1 MLLCTHRYT
10 YIVRLISVR
19 RKPPGEMTRP
29 LLGGFFP
36 GSPQATSMAMR
47 AAMQS
52 RAAVRGAMAMRSML
66 GRQSGATSVLS
77 TKVTGGDSGV
87 YPSAPSPLQ
96 EFSVV
101 YTDRALNHM
110 SEPFK
115 QVMLDIGST
124 LKEVYAAE
132 HCVLIPGSGT
142 YGMESVARQ
151 FATGKKVMVLRNGYF
166 SYRWTDIFQA
176 CDIPS
181 EHIVVKA
188 RCVDPKRGCGTNEC
202 ECQLKAQYQPM
213 PIDELEALI
222 AKERPAVLF
231 APHVETSTGI
241 LLPPEYIKRAADAVH
256 KAGGLF
262 VLDGVASVRSRTLL
276 LLLSTP

>member
-1 MLLCTHRYT
+1 
-10 YIVRLISVR
+10 
-19 RKPPGEMTRP
+19 MTRP

-142 YGMESVARQ
+142 YGMESVARP